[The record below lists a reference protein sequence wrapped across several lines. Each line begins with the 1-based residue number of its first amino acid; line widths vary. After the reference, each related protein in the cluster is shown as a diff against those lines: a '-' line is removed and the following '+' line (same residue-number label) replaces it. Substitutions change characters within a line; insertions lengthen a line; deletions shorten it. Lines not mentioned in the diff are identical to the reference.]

1 MRFILL
7 GASALLLAGCGGE
20 EYPVPASEAFATL
33 QSVGTPTGLYP
44 LPIGVEDVSV
54 NFSTVPEKN
63 FVRWNFT
70 HEGDDLG
77 TIFAQVEPNGD
88 NSSIV
93 KVSYADGA
101 APDEKWRNG
110 KVRGLLERQ
119 IQRLVVEAVD
129 SKLEQRPFDTALRAN
144 VSAETAAASMGELF
158 KEVTASR
165 DEFIENEAQRE
176 RESESRRAAYN
187 PADAAKPM
195 TDLSKYNN

>member
-20 EYPVPASEAFATL
+20 EYPVPASQAFATL
-33 QSVGTPTGLYP
+33 QSVGTPEGLYP
-44 LPIGVEDVSV
+44 LPVGVDELSV
-54 NFSTVPEKN
+54 AFSTVPEKN

-93 KVSYADGA
+93 TVSYADGT

-110 KVRGLLERQ
+110 KVRDLLERQ

-129 SKLEQRPFDTALRAN
+129 SKFEQRPFDTALRAN
-144 VSAETAAASMGELF
+144 VSMETAAASMGALF
-158 KEVTASR
+158 KEVNASL
-165 DEFIENEAQRE
+165 DAHIEGEKERKLE
-176 RESESRRAAYN
+176 RESRRVAYN
-187 PADAAKPM
+187 PADATKPM